1 MEPGVL
7 RGYRCTGSVFPGSVV
22 MRRPIHDA
30 SDKPSNTRS
39 AVPIYGLEWW
49 VQRLRP
55 FGAEQ
60 YRRYDMGW
68 GRYARHFARNQQILY
83 RAAVG
88 LCREHQS
95 SASFRDEPDPNAGGL

>member
-60 YRRYDMGW
+60 YRRYDMDTIPFSGTRVGKPTPKTIVS
-68 GRYARHFARNQQILY
+68 GRVTLIKEPVRNHVI
-83 RAAVG
+83 AVHDDA
-88 LCREHQS
+88 CV
-95 SASFRDEPDPNAGGL
+95 